1 MNKGNGVGTR
11 ERLTRDRICEAALE
25 AIDEAGLE
33 SVSMRALAKSLGIK
47 ASSLYYHFRGKEEL
61 MTGIAEY
68 LYRKLGQPP
77 TGGGWEDQVRGTFI
91 QLQEFI
97 QEHPNAAPLLLRDLA
112 RSPVAR
118 KRARVLLGILQRA
131 GLDPVASA
139 SLVGNLVAL
148 LVGHSLL
155 GLYLQAEAGSAAV
168 DETGTGTATRSMR
181 PWIPHLFQVGAMGT
195 VQLERIAPGEE
206 RPDTKYGVPDEPALE
221 LSESPASPVGSHSF
235 STTELAG
242 DAVFLAGLD
251 ALLKGFA
258 DSGPA

>member
-1 MNKGNGVGTR
+1 
-11 ERLTRDRICEAALE
+11 
-25 AIDEAGLE
+25 
-33 SVSMRALAKSLGIK
+33 MRALAKSLGSG
-47 ASSLYYHFRGKEEL
+47 ASSLYYHFRRKR
-61 MTGIAEY
+61 ADDRHSQY

-77 TGGGWEDQVRGTFI
+77 TGGGWADQVRGTFI
-91 QLQEFI
+91 QLQAFI

-181 PWIPHLFQVGAMGT
+181 PWIPHLPGRGPGT
-195 VQLERIAPGEE
+195 VSRRIAPGEE
-206 RPDTKYGVPDEPALE
+206 DRYQVRSSDEPALE
-221 LSESPASPVGSHSF
+221 LSEFLPLRSALIPSRLRNLRGTPFSWRVSMPCSRVLPSPALSEAKSGRFHRLGGSCRHQ
-235 STTELAG
+235 
-242 DAVFLAGLD
+242 AGLT
-251 ALLKGFA
+251 LGR
-258 DSGPA
+258 P